1 MSRHPRRTRSRGPAR
16 SRRAGFTLVEVL
28 AALAIVALAVFPMLL
43 LVERAEK
50 DTFDAKFATL
60 CTGRMR
66 SLLSELQRSAKPGS
80 SGAGDFSTMTD
91 EEGFDARFAF
101 ADLRYEWTCQ
111 SIDLSVDVAPIA
123 GESDEEREERKSRQE
138 EREEQEK
145 REEEDEAIDTR
156 FRVRYFKLTCTYKLE
171 DGEERNLILETY
183 APPLPTAE
191 QLKQENGRDV
201 VPPNKGN
208 NKG

>member
-1 MSRHPRRTRSRGPAR
+1 MSRLPLRRAAP
-16 SRRAGFTLVEVL
+16 RRAGFTLVEVL

-60 CTGRMR
+60 CSGRMR

-91 EEGFDARFAF
+91 EEGFDSRFAF

-111 SIDLSVDVAPIA
+111 SIDLSVDVAPIS
-123 GESDEEREERKSRQE
+123 GESDEEREERKSKQE
-138 EREEQEK
+138 EREEQE
-145 REEEDEAIDTR
+145 EEDAAIDTR

-191 QLKQENGRDV
+191 QLKRENGRDV